1 MHQSVLRQHYKL
13 FPLQKKHNASNH
25 PIDYFSQKEIEHS
38 LPVVNIFTKTES
50 KIIAEKTNN
59 NAIVIDEKWEIDR
72 GVLGNI
78 NQTINNGG
86 ILGIGMAILGA
97 PVALAAAASWTYA
110 TIIYKIEVDLYHLTK
125 ERKNIFIA
133 QMSKMLKNKR
143 EKIIIDTMRTQIKD
157 GFEDA
162 IESSVGI
169 LSPMVV
175 TVKSVDIY

>member
-1 MHQSVLRQHYKL
+1 MGKKSKKIFVCKVLLSITNKFYGDVVESIKD
-13 FPLQKKHNASNH
+13 SN
-25 PIDYFSQKEIEHS
+25 F
-38 LPVVNIFTKTES
+38 S

-97 PVALAAAASWTYA
+97 PIALAAAASWTYA

-133 QMSKMLKNKR
+133 QMSKMFKNKR
-143 EKIIIDTMRTQIKD
+143 KKIIIDTMRTQIKD

-162 IESSVGI
+162 IESSAGI

>member
-1 MHQSVLRQHYKL
+1 MGKKSKKIFVCKVLLSITNKFYADVVESIKD
-13 FPLQKKHNASNH
+13 SN
-25 PIDYFSQKEIEHS
+25 F
-38 LPVVNIFTKTES
+38 S

-97 PVALAAAASWTYA
+97 PIALAAAASWTYA

-133 QMSKMLKNKR
+133 QMSKMFKNKR

-162 IESSVGI
+162 IESSAGI

>member
-1 MHQSVLRQHYKL
+1 MGKKSKKIFVCKVLLSITNKFYGDVVESIKD
-13 FPLQKKHNASNH
+13 SN
-25 PIDYFSQKEIEHS
+25 F
-38 LPVVNIFTKTES
+38 S

-133 QMSKMLKNKR
+133 QMSKMFKNKR

-162 IESSVGI
+162 IKSSAGI

-175 TVKSVDIY
+175 TVKSVDFY

>member
-1 MHQSVLRQHYKL
+1 MGKKSKKIFVCKVLLSITNKFYGDVVESIKD
-13 FPLQKKHNASNH
+13 SN
-25 PIDYFSQKEIEHS
+25 F
-38 LPVVNIFTKTES
+38 S

-133 QMSKMLKNKR
+133 QMSKMFKNKR

>member
-1 MHQSVLRQHYKL
+1 MGKKSKKIFVCKVLLSITNKFYGDVVESIKD
-13 FPLQKKHNASNH
+13 SN
-25 PIDYFSQKEIEHS
+25 F
-38 LPVVNIFTKTES
+38 S

-97 PVALAAAASWTYA
+97 PIALAAAASWTYA

-133 QMSKMLKNKR
+133 QMSKMFKNKR

-162 IESSVGI
+162 IESSAGI

-175 TVKSVDIY
+175 TVKSIDIY

>member
-1 MHQSVLRQHYKL
+1 MGKKSKKIFVCKVLLSITNKFYGDVVESIKD
-13 FPLQKKHNASNH
+13 SN
-25 PIDYFSQKEIEHS
+25 F
-38 LPVVNIFTKTES
+38 S

-133 QMSKMLKNKR
+133 QMSKMFKNKR

-169 LSPMVV
+169 ISPMVV

>member
-1 MHQSVLRQHYKL
+1 MGKKSKKIFVCKVLLSITNKFYGDVVESIKD
-13 FPLQKKHNASNH
+13 SN
-25 PIDYFSQKEIEHS
+25 F
-38 LPVVNIFTKTES
+38 S

-97 PVALAAAASWTYA
+97 PIALAAAASWTYA

-133 QMSKMLKNKR
+133 QMSKMFKNKR

-162 IESSVGI
+162 IESSAGI

>member
-1 MHQSVLRQHYKL
+1 MGKKSKKIFVCKVLLSITNKFYGDVVESIKD
-13 FPLQKKHNASNH
+13 SN
-25 PIDYFSQKEIEHS
+25 F
-38 LPVVNIFTKTES
+38 S

-133 QMSKMLKNKR
+133 QMSKMFKNKR

-162 IESSVGI
+162 IESSAGI

-175 TVKSVDIY
+175 TVKSVDFY

>member
-1 MHQSVLRQHYKL
+1 MGKKSKKIFVCKVLLSITNKFYGDVVESIKD
-13 FPLQKKHNASNH
+13 SN
-25 PIDYFSQKEIEHS
+25 F
-38 LPVVNIFTKTES
+38 S

-133 QMSKMLKNKR
+133 QISKMFKNKR

-162 IESSVGI
+162 IESSAGI

>member
-1 MHQSVLRQHYKL
+1 MGKKSKKIFVCKVLLSITNKFYGDVVESIKD
-13 FPLQKKHNASNH
+13 SN
-25 PIDYFSQKEIEHS
+25 F
-38 LPVVNIFTKTES
+38 S

-133 QMSKMLKNKR
+133 QMSKMFKNKR

-162 IESSVGI
+162 IESSAGI

>member
-1 MHQSVLRQHYKL
+1 MGKKSKKIFVCKVLLSITNKFYGDVVESIKD
-13 FPLQKKHNASNH
+13 SN
-25 PIDYFSQKEIEHS
+25 F
-38 LPVVNIFTKTES
+38 S

-133 QMSKMLKNKR
+133 QMSKMFKNKR

-162 IESSVGI
+162 IESSAGI

-175 TVKSVDIY
+175 IVKSVDIY